1 MVTRSVTDNLVLAF
15 RQYNR
20 WVYISGSSVGS
31 GTFPTLLS
39 ASAVPLLAA
48 F

>member
-1 MVTRSVTDNLVLAF
+1 MVTRSHLVLAF
-15 RQYNR
+15 RQHNR
-20 WVYISGSSVGS
+20 WAYIRESAIGN

-39 ASAVPLLAA
+39 ASAVPFLAA